1 MTIYTHKNKGMLDRV
16 ECKNIT
22 DYIKSG
28 IFELR
33 RKGYYFNVNNPQEA
47 VRLKELLDNPL
58 NTSFKSGRD
67 PMDGFYYWHEQKVAF
82 VRSNL
87 GNDKGSVFYFIC
99 NFCHQR
105 VKFLYEY
112 NSCYPPLCRKC
123 CQLGY
128 KYPNRKSRD
137 LSRVLR
143 KPYLS
148 SEDKHW
154 IIKRAGIT
162 KEDMNQYF

>member
-1 MTIYTHKNKGMLDRV
+1 MTTYTHKNKGILDRV

-22 DYIKSG
+22 DYIKQG
-28 IFELR
+28 IFEMR
-33 RKGYYFNVNNPQEA
+33 RKGYYFNLNNPQEA
-47 VRLKELLDNPL
+47 IRLKELLNDPQ

-67 PMDGFYYWHEQKVAF
+67 PMDGFYYWHEQKVDF
-82 VRSNL
+82 VHSNL

-99 NFCHQR
+99 NNCNKR

-112 NSCYPPLCRKC
+112 SSLYPPICRKC
-123 CQLGY
+123 CRLGY
-128 KYPNRKSRD
+128 RYPNRKEKD

-143 KPYLS
+143 KPYFS
-148 SEDKHW
+148 QEDKHW

-162 KEDMNQYF
+162 KEDVASIS